1 MECLGCAIGQAVNCL
16 LCFLSLGFKPRT
28 VRVEFMDDIMAQ
40 IVSRRRHFC
49 LVSYYGSN
57 ATYLFIC
64 YSGMDSG
71 PLETKGPLTV
81 SQQNR
86 EYTEDFLEKKK
97 IKIVIRKK

>member
-1 MECLGCAIGQAVNCL
+1 
-16 LCFLSLGFKPRT
+16 
-28 VRVEFMDDIMAQ
+28 
-40 IVSRRRHFC
+40 
-49 LVSYYGSN
+49 
-57 ATYLFIC
+57 
-64 YSGMDSG
+64 MDSG